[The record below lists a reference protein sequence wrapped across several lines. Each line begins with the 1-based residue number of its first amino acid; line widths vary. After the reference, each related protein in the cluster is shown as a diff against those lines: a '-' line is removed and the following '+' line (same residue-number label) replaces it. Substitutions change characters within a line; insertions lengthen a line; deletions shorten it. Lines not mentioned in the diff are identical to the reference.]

1 MSTAEAESQPKRV
14 YIEAGLQPDSVY
26 AAALSPWRD
35 SLRRS
40 LVASLNAE
48 SEWIA
53 SVQREYRSKGRDK
66 FFFWSAVFGTHTFF
80 TAFLP
85 LLFFLGHADK
95 ARGLVFIVG
104 LGIYFSCVVKD
115 IVCSPRPYAPPV
127 TRLSVSTHHREYGFP
142 SSHSTNSISIALFLG
157 QWLWEQHDSAGSMA
171 VVLGWIGLAFYFVSV
186 AGGRIYTGMH
196 SLPDIIGGTLLGTL
210 CWIIWVVLGSSISA
224 WVESGSLSVPIIMV
238 PLTLGLVHY
247 HPETPDDCPCF
258 EDAIAILAV
267 ILGVTMGWL
276 LSIREPQFAPSATVW
291 RYGVVWAV
299 PAVVLR
305 VVLGI
310 GTIFL
315 WRLVMK
321 KTLLTILPPAFR
333 LFSKVLDVPLPT
345 RKFYLPATNYNEAQ
359 TPIRPIPSF
368 AELGHLRDASPGS
381 PSPLTSPLHITRSP
395 SPLKL
400 EKEAL
405 RTRLRH
411 NASNG
416 NGSTSGSDS
425 GYSPSLEKELA
436 MAEERKGSRG
446 RKRPTPHYDAEV
458 LTKVVVYTGIG
469 LLASAII
476 PACFPSI
483 EGALGLP

>member
-1 MSTAEAESQPKRV
+1 MAATEDAPPKKV
-14 YIEAGLQPDSVY
+14 YVEAGLQPDTVY
-26 AAALSPWRD
+26 AAALAPWRD
-35 SLRRS
+35 RLRRYMVES
-40 LVASLNAE
+40 LSAE

-53 SVQREYRSKGRDK
+53 SVQREQRTRGRDK

-85 LLFFLGHADK
+85 LLFFLGQADK
-95 ARGLVFIVG
+95 ARGLVFVVG
-104 LGIYFSCVVKD
+104 IGIYLSCVVKD
-115 IVCSPRPYAPPV
+115 IVCTPRPFSPPV

-157 QWLWEQHDSAGSMA
+157 QWLWEQRELAGSPA
-171 VVLGWIGLAFYFVSV
+171 VVIGWIGLAAYFLSV

-196 SLPDIIGGTLLGTL
+196 SIPDVIGGTLLGTI
-210 CWIIWVVLGSSISA
+210 CWVIWVVFGTMIGA
-224 WVESGSLSVPIIMV
+224 WIESGSLSVPIVMV

-267 ILGVTMGWL
+267 ILGVSMGWL
-276 LSIREPQFAPSATVW
+276 LSVREPQLGVSINVW
-291 RYGVVWAV
+291 RYGILWAI
-299 PAVVLR
+299 PAIILR

-321 KTLLTILPPAFR
+321 RTLLTVLPPAFR

-345 RKFYLPATNYNEAQ
+345 RRFYLPATKYNEAE

-368 AELGHLRDASPGS
+368 AELGNLRESSPGS
-381 PSPLTSPLHITRSP
+381 LSPALAPVQPIRSP
-395 SPLKL
+395 SPLRF

-405 RTRLRH
+405 HIRLRQAANG
-411 NASNG
+411 NASA
-416 NGSTSGSDS
+416 SGSEN
-425 GYSPSLEKELA
+425 GYISSPEKER
-436 MAEERKGSRG
+436 AEEHKASRA
-446 RKRPTPHYDAEV
+446 RKRPTTHYDAEV

-469 LLASAII
+469 LLASTLI
-476 PACFPSI
+476 PSCFPAI
-483 EGALGLP
+483 ESRLGLP

>member
-1 MSTAEAESQPKRV
+1 MVATEDVPYRKV
-14 YIEAGLQPDSVY
+14 HIEAGLQPDTVY
-26 AAALSPWRD
+26 AASLAPWRD
-35 SLRRS
+35 GLRRLIVESLR
-40 LVASLNAE
+40 AE

-53 SVQREYRSKGRDK
+53 SVQREYRTKGRDK

-85 LLFFLGHADK
+85 LLFFLGYADK
-95 ARGLVFIVG
+95 ARGLVFVVG
-104 LGIYFSCVVKD
+104 LGIYLSCVVKD
-115 IVCSPRPYAPPV
+115 ITCTPRPFAPPV

-157 QWLWEQHDSAGSMA
+157 QWLWEQREHVGSSA
-171 VVLGWIGLAFYFVSV
+171 VVLGWIG
-186 AGGRIYTGMH
+186 MH
-196 SLPDIIGGTLLGTL
+196 SIPDIIGGTLLGTL
-210 CWIIWVVLGSSISA
+210 CWVIWVIFGTAIRA
-224 WVESGSLSVPIIMV
+224 WIESGSLSVPIVMV

-267 ILGVTMGWL
+267 ILGVSMGWL
-276 LSIREPQFAPSATVW
+276 LNVREPQFSVSINVW
-291 RYGVVWAV
+291 RYGILWAI
-299 PAVVLR
+299 PAIVLR

-321 KTLLTILPPAFR
+321 RTLLTLLPPAFR

-345 RKFYLPATNYNEAQ
+345 RRFYLPATNYNEAE

-368 AELGHLRDASPGS
+368 AELGNLRESNPDS
-381 PSPLTSPLHITRSP
+381 PSPALAPVHPVRSP
-395 SPLKL
+395 FPFKL

-405 RTRLRH
+405 HMRLRH
-411 NASNG
+411 AANG
-416 NGSTSGSDS
+416 NGSTSGSGNGNGS
-425 GYSPSLEKELA
+425 SPEKEKA
-436 MAEERKGSRG
+436 VATEPRRSRG
-446 RKRPTPHYDAEV
+446 RKRPTTHYDAEV

-469 LLASAII
+469 LLASALI
-476 PACFPSI
+476 PSCFPAI
-483 EGALGLP
+483 EARLGLP